1 MAKDGKAWFGPRR
14 QKEAAERIAA
24 RRTKLKPERKALRA
38 RLVAKW
44 RAK

>member
-1 MAKDGKAWFGPRR
+1 MAKDGKAWFGPCH
-14 QKEAAERIAA
+14 QQEVAERIA
-24 RRTKLKPERKALRA
+24 TKLKPEHKALRA